1 MDRDPNKAVAGV
13 AALSEVAT
21 AVRAILGGLGIH
33 EGDRLFV
40 HSGFRSLSGSQPRGA
55 SNFDFAGR
63 IWQGFLEAVGP
74 RGTVLVPALSHEY
87 FGQQNPV
94 FDEALTR
101 CCVGFLAEQFRVEIA
116 TARSL
121 DPAYSVCGY
130 GAALDWF
137 LGGHLGSLTPFGTG
151 SPFARFL
158 GIGRDAAPGGS
169 GGKGAGDKSA
179 GRGAAGKS
187 ASRVGALAS
196 GVPLDTASG
205 AEVAG
210 AGGSGAS
217 AGSNYIVFLGCSPVS
232 NTCVHAVE
240 DWLGVPWLYGE
251 ACEAALIDVAGQVHR
266 KTTFLPGFVDRR
278 QRYDRLVERLPE
290 DGVRRGS
297 LLGAEI
303 LVLDAGAVRD
313 TAATIL
319 RENPDFLVEPLY

>member
-13 AALSEVAT
+13 AALSEVAA
-21 AVRAILGGLGIH
+21 AVRAVLGGLGIH

-169 GGKGAGDKSA
+169 G
-179 GRGAAGKS
+179 
-187 ASRVGALAS
+187 
-196 GVPLDTASG
+196 
-205 AEVAG
+205 
-210 AGGSGAS
+210 AS
-217 AGSNYIVFLGCSPVS
+217 AGSNYIVFLGCSPVR

>member
-13 AALSEVAT
+13 AALSEVAA
-21 AVRAILGGLGIH
+21 AVRAVLGGLGIH

-169 GGKGAGDKSA
+169 G
-179 GRGAAGKS
+179 
-187 ASRVGALAS
+187 
-196 GVPLDTASG
+196 
-205 AEVAG
+205 
-210 AGGSGAS
+210 AS